1 MLGHLTILVLVHIVT
16 CYPPCLTL
24 KVHPVVSVLATHGET
39 VLVVHIVGLPLVP
52 ALKAPWVTASP
63 LPGALSYGQETVMTF
78 NNKSLDHLTE
88 IVHSSK
94 PVAACVVA
102 IN

>member
-1 MLGHLTILVLVHIVT
+1 MLGHLTILVHIVT

-63 LPGALSYGQETVMTF
+63 LPGALSCGQDTVMTL
-78 NNKSLDHLTE
+78 NNKK
-88 IVHSSK
+88 I
-94 PVAACVVA
+94 
-102 IN
+102 